1 MKQVLTIVCKLNPSQ
16 EVVEK
21 IDTTLEMFAAACNY
35 ANQEVKPSITSKT
48 TIQSLVYQAIREKYS
63 LSANLAVRACAR
75 VGANRKTAKKD
86 KKLVLAF
93 KPTSADYDA
102 RIFAFREKDWSV
114 SLTLVGGREHIP
126 IVTSNYQIGKLKGTK
141 PTSAQLCKHR
151 DGYYYI
157 HIQVRNAPPRSSLSR
172 TQAGSA
178 VKDEAPKPI
187 NSDNVIGVDFGR
199 TDIAVTSDNK
209 KWSGKEI
216 RDVRDKYSKLRAN
229 LQKKASKGTRSSRRR
244 CRQLLKRLSGKEKR
258 FQRHI
263 NHVISKAI
271 VLSAKQSNSIVA
283 IEDLTGIRNRTNQQP
298 RTKTERR
305 RSNSWAFYQLRT
317 FLEYKGLINGV
328 EIVPVSPRYS
338 SQTCHACMHLGL
350 RSGKRFKCTNNI
362 CGWHGDADENASYN
376 LSIIGGVVSLL
387 RGSDEL
393 SCTVNPGLL
402 KHQGLAVGRKLL
414 RFSQG

>member
-48 TIQSLVYQAIREKYS
+48 TIQSLVYQSIREKSS

-86 KKLVLAF
+86 KKPVKAF

-157 HIQVRNAPPRSSLSR
+157 HIQV
-172 TQAGSA
+172 
-178 VKDEAPKPI
+178 KDEAPKPI

-216 RDVRDKYSKLRAN
+216 RDVRDKY
-229 LQKKASKGTRSSRRR
+229 
-244 CRQLLKRLSGKEKR
+244 
-258 FQRHI
+258 
-263 NHVISKAI
+263 
-271 VLSAKQSNSIVA
+271 
-283 IEDLTGIRNRTNQQP
+283 P
-298 RTKTERR
+298 
-305 RSNSWAFYQLRT
+305 
-317 FLEYKGLINGV
+317 
-328 EIVPVSPRYS
+328 
-338 SQTCHACMHLGL
+338 
-350 RSGKRFKCTNNI
+350 
-362 CGWHGDADENASYN
+362 
-376 LSIIGGVVSLL
+376 
-387 RGSDEL
+387 
-393 SCTVNPGLL
+393 
-402 KHQGLAVGRKLL
+402 
-414 RFSQG
+414 FS